1 MSAMRLLIRLLPVLI
16 VLFPILLQAGQKKAP
31 PVSIRVFCEGNEKEG
46 ESFVTPVELTTPQK
60 RVFLRKV
67 PIVTEK
73 DITSFYP
80 FPGRDGMIAAYF
92 RLDAHGADKLD
103 QFTTED
109 RGKLAVVMVNGRVA
123 AALRIEQ
130 RVRDGILYVSGGILP
145 DEVLQLQTKYP
156 VIGRESEFG
165 KKPAK
170 EKPVKEKKQ

>member
-1 MSAMRLLIRLLPVLI
+1 MRPLIRLLPAVL
-16 VLFPILLQAGQKKAP
+16 VFFPLALHAGQKKPA

-46 ESFVTPVELTTPQK
+46 ESFVTPVELTVPQK

-67 PIVTEK
+67 PVVTER
-73 DITSFYP
+73 DISSFYP
-80 FPGRDGMIAAYF
+80 FPGRDGMIGAYF

-109 RGKLAVVMVNGRVA
+109 RGKLAVIMINGRVA

-130 RVRDGILYVSGGILP
+130 RVRDGILFVPGGILP
-145 DEVLQLQTKYP
+145 NEVALLEGNYP

-165 KKPAK
+165 KKPT
-170 EKPVKEKKQ
+170 KEKKQ